1 MEHAHGLHHALLH
14 FCRADNLIVREV
26 VLGNS
31 SECVLGPAAEPVH
44 CAATDETWEFQAA
57 ISELLTHRG
66 EAEDNVEVLSSP
78 GYEVVIKVLLRGRG
92 SWKLLLHDGD
102 QVASNLVQLI
112 PRKEV
117 GHLRQP
123 EIEDGRWSHV
133 LTYIYV

>member
-1 MEHAHGLHHALLH
+1 MEHTHGLHHALLH
-14 FCRADNLIVREV
+14 FCRADNLVVREV

-44 CAATDETWEFQAA
+44 CAATDETRELEAA
-57 ISELLTHRG
+57 ISELLSNRG

-78 GYEVVIKVLLRGRG
+78 GYEVVIKVLLRGWG

-102 QVASNLVQLI
+102 QVPSNLIQLI
-112 PRKEV
+112 PCKEV

-123 EIEDGRWSHV
+123 EIEDSR
-133 LTYIYV
+133 